1 MRWQTSA
8 IHRIPFLLPLLHG
21 KQQTSCLH
29 PSTGAVSAM
38 VIPKHQ
44 SEWKATLWGFFF
56 FLFPCKSSH
65 KLLINKRG
73 YSQENQT
80 KSLSYYLGRSQII
93 HHRHRPINA
102 ALSHTSQE
110 GWLGAA
116 KETKE
121 TLLKQ
126 PGYRCQSLAL
136 KKMNIILSK

>member
-1 MRWQTSA
+1 MGSSRPPAFTPALEQCQPWLFLNTSLNEKP
-8 IHRIPFLLPLLHG
+8 HY
-21 KQQTSCLH
+21 
-29 PSTGAVSAM
+29 
-38 VIPKHQ
+38 
-44 SEWKATLWGFFF
+44 EGFFF

-80 KSLSYYLGRSQII
+80 KSLSYYLDHSQII

-136 KKMNIILSK
+136 KKMNIILLK